1 MALRPTPVEVNAEVD
16 DASGVGTADKSTG
29 VAAGNRSRNHVANST
44 VNRATNAT
52 SSGKN
57 RAARA
62 QRPHLP

>member
-1 MALRPTPVEVNAEVD
+1 MALPPTPVEVNAEVD

-29 VAAGNRSRNHVANST
+29 VAAGNRNHVANST

-52 SSGKN
+52 SSGKS

-62 QRPHLP
+62 QRPHLQ